1 MNSIG
6 TLEYDVLMF
15 KTQMENVVTK
25 SELTN
30 VEQRV
35 VLCAPMT
42 MLIDLSKKC
51 EDQLALKSDLNQTNL
66 ICKQLKLN
74 MKDFA
79 IYTETQK
86 QIKAIEEAFKQQ
98 IDSKLPSLTFSKTIK

>member
-51 EDQLALKSDLNQTNL
+51 DD
-66 ICKQLKLN
+66 
-74 MKDFA
+74 
-79 IYTETQK
+79 
-86 QIKAIEEAFKQQ
+86 
-98 IDSKLPSLTFSKTIK
+98 